1 MKNKIAIEPR
11 EDCCLWKMT
20 VDLNEYED
28 QYDIFV
34 GKGCRAVG
42 VHEVDNRKDTFEEY
56 EDSVYHMEKS
66 NNEKNGFLARLFS
79 GTSAKKYH
87 LYIANNSI
95 VIKWGVSGVAHK
107 DWSGVKESAGYYGE
121 LEFEITNPERAYT
134 QVISVKAANVKTEEM
149 ADSLRALKKGERDE
163 IIKEALAQ
171 YYQDHDKEKLVQTV
185 KSKCKALYQESCGLT
200 VTAFSVGNLDDPRK
214 EDGQAEKERVK
225 TAEEKE
231 MEQILKQAD
240 QRKNARV
247 RVCSCGAENADENAT
262 YCPRCGKKYEN

>member
-1 MKNKIAIEPR
+1 MKNKIVIEPR

-56 EDSVYHMEKS
+56 EDSVYHMAKA
-66 NNEKNGFLARLFS
+66 NNEKNGLLTRLFA

-107 DWSGVKESAGYYGE
+107 DWSGIKESAGYYGE

-134 QVISVKAANVKTEEM
+134 QVISVKAANVKMEEM
-149 ADSLRALKKGERDE
+149 ADSLRALKKGERDG
-163 IIKEALAQ
+163 IIKEALSQ
-171 YYQDHDKEKLVQTV
+171 YYQDHDKEKLVQTI
-185 KSKCKALYQESCGLT
+185 KRKCKALYQECGLE
-200 VTAFSVGNLDDPRK
+200 VLAFSVRNLDDPLQA
-214 EDGQAEKERVK
+214 DGYAEKVRVK

-240 QRKNARV
+240 EREKA
-247 RVCSCGAENADENAT
+247 
-262 YCPRCGKKYEN
+262 KMK